1 MHEQKLRAAL
11 AARADPD
18 TLIVARTDAIAVTG
32 LDDAIARAHRYAD
45 AGADVIFVD
54 APRSEDELRAIGA
67 AGIGKPL
74 LVNVSEYGRT
84 PDLGAAAF
92 EAARL
97 LDRPVSDFDA
107 VRGLAVD
114 QGARRL
120 AARDGHDARH
130 RAAHDAVRRAQRD
143 ARQRRMGRGSVS
155 ANETVFTVAGT
166 PLVFGPGC
174 SLETGW
180 HLRRAGVTRALVVT
194 DPHLAAIGLIDPVVE
209 AIRAAGVE
217 AEVFAGSGVEPSE
230 ASVTQAIE
238 AAREGGFD
246 GFVGLGGGS
255 SIDTAKIAA
264 LLSTHPGGIYD
275 YLNPPIGKGTPVPG
289 PLLPLFGVP
298 TTGGTGAEATTV
310 AIIDLP
316 EHHVKTGI
324 SHAHL
329 RPLLGIVD
337 PDLTLTTPSAVTAS
351 VGLDVLCHAIES
363 YTAIAYDARPRAS
376 APDQRPPYQGANP
389 VSDVWSEQAI
399 ALAGGALRN
408 AIADGSDHAARSA
421 MALAASAAGRGL
433 RAGRSAHSA
442 RLLLSRGGPQARV
455 EAARVPGRGALRA
468 ARLRR
473 RADRTRVVPLH
484 RARGPRAAPARS

>member
-1 MHEQKLRAAL
+1 MSARRALRERLARSEILVVPGAFDALTGRLLERAGFEAIYRGGYAASAAAFGLPDLGITSSTEMVDHARRLCSAVGIPVIADADTGYGEVAQVIRTVHELERAGVAGIQLEDQVFPKRCGHMEGKDVIAPELHEQKLRAAL

-246 GFVGLGGGS
+246 GFVGTRRRLVDRHRKDRRAALDAPGRDLRLPQPADRQGHARARTAAAAVRRAHHRRHRRGGDDGRDHRPARAPREDGDLARPPASRCSAS
-255 SIDTAKIAA
+255 SI
-264 LLSTHPGGIYD
+264 
-275 YLNPPIGKGTPVPG
+275 
-289 PLLPLFGVP
+289 P
-298 TTGGTGAEATTV
+298 T
-310 AIIDLP
+310 
-316 EHHVKTGI
+316 
-324 SHAHL
+324 
-329 RPLLGIVD
+329 
-337 PDLTLTTPSAVTAS
+337 
-351 VGLDVLCHAIES
+351 
-363 YTAIAYDARPRAS
+363 
-376 APDQRPPYQGANP
+376 
-389 VSDVWSEQAI
+389 
-399 ALAGGALRN
+399 
-408 AIADGSDHAARSA
+408 
-421 MALAASAAGRGL
+421 
-433 RAGRSAHSA
+433 
-442 RLLLSRGGPQARV
+442 
-455 EAARVPGRGALRA
+455 
-468 ARLRR
+468 
-473 RADRTRVVPLH
+473 
-484 RARGPRAAPARS
+484 